1 MHDFFILY
9 GLTFIG
15 VVITFLAEVFVTSAY
30 KKYEK
35 ISNKRGM
42 TGKEAARYLLDKNG
56 LSDIKIE
63 RTSGFLTDH
72 YDPTNKVIRLSSSNY
87 NEAYIFKN
95 LFF

>member
-56 LSDIKIE
+56 LSDIKQCLCRI
-63 RTSGFLTDH
+63 SFAFIK
-72 YDPTNKVIRLSSSNY
+72 YYFVMSPWYS
-87 NEAYIFKN
+87 KN
-95 LFF
+95 DL